1 MAQSLMEQEI
11 LQSAAVLAAQADNT
25 AISDMAAKLA
35 AELTVAHPPN
45 LDYFASSVG
54 LQDKD

>member
-35 AELTVAHPPN
+35 AEHC
-45 LDYFASSVG
+45 G
-54 LQDKD
+54 